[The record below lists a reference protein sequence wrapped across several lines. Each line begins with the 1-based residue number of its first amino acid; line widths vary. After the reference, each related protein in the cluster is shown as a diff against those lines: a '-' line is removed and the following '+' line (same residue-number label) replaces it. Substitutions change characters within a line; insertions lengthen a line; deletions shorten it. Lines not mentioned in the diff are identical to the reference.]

1 MRTKT
6 LVTLTVLLL
15 IRKCKK
21 NTRKLPQEFMYYKE
35 LEDTKGV
42 IRIRISKTDRQYNS
56 QAFEDTKGVIR
67 IRISKK
73 NRQHIWM
80 L

>member
-15 IRKCKK
+15 IRKCKKK

-35 LEDTKGV
+35 LEDTKV
-42 IRIRISKTDRQYNS
+42 IAQ
-56 QAFEDTKGVIR
+56 
-67 IRISKK
+67 
-73 NRQHIWM
+73 
-80 L
+80 